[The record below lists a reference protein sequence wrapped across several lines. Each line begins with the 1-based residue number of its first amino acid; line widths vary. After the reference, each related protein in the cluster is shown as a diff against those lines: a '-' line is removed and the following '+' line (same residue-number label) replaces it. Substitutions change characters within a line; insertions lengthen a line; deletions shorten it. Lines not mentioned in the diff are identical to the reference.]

1 MQGGDKRPSGTALH
15 DLPATEPRGEPGSIP
30 PMDWGTT
37 TDKAGEV
44 YGVICPACITG
55 ELLALSTEEAA

>member
-1 MQGGDKRPSGTALH
+1 
-15 DLPATEPRGEPGSIP
+15 
-30 PMDWGTT
+30 MDWGTT